1 MSSLVAN
8 IVTGS
13 YLWGTYY
20 TGSDTEQLYIQTP
33 SDSEL
38 YLGQRPLSLV
48 QTSESGTVTTWSTLK
63 FHTLVRSFNP
73 DALAYLLA
81 FLKSPA
87 FLRKDY
93 AELVRKYVDV
103 LQEPVVVSQIKYI
116 VAVAARNRMFNELR
130 KPLTSKSV
138 MNIAYFAETLH
149 YTLAGDFI
157 KFTDYQY
164 NFFLLVKQ
172 NSLFTLEEY
181 IALREARSTN
191 TLLTDLLERATN
203 FAKENEYIKP
213 FSQQSVIEASQSK
226 LDSFYIDYV
235 KSL

>member
-1 MSSLVAN
+1 MSNLVAN
-8 IVTGS
+8 VVTGS

-20 TGSDTEQLYIQTP
+20 TGSDREQLYINTP

-48 QTSESGTVTTWSTLK
+48 QTNEFGTVTTWSTLK
-63 FHTLVRSFNP
+63 FHTLIRSFNP

-81 FLKSPA
+81 FLKSPV
-87 FLRKDY
+87 FLREDY
-93 AELVRKYVDV
+93 ADLVKKYVDV
-103 LQEPVVVSQIKYI
+103 LQEPATVSQIKYI
-116 VAVAARNRMFNELR
+116 VAVAARNRLFNELR

-138 MNIAYFAETLH
+138 VNIAYFAETLH
-149 YTLAGDFI
+149 YTLAGDFS

-164 NFFLLVKQ
+164 NFSLLVKQ
-172 NSLFTLEEY
+172 NSLFTQEEHK
-181 IALREARSTN
+181 ALQEARSTN
-191 TLLTDLLERATN
+191 TLLTALLERATN

-213 FSQQSVIEASQSK
+213 LSQQSVIEASQSQ
-226 LDSFYIDYV
+226 LDSFYIAYV